1 MVWQAANLCQQ
12 TSHKSHVNKRQFSAK
27 WHPWWGYC
35 YNQRGWKGIT
45 GWLTNSCSFI
55 WFWNLIKVAIVTTH
69 PVMAAADDQTKSFL
83 FSHRYVCHW
92 SYYCTQN
99 LSFYFGEMSLKPAPV
114 RLVFKRVQR
123 SKGSATIH
131 KPFFPRPLSSA
142 MRAFTRRLFTFAV
155 RRRGNNFFIFTGIK
169 GKL

>member
-55 WFWNLIKVAIVTTH
+55 WFWNLIKVAIVTH
-69 PVMAAADDQTKSFL
+69 PVMAAADDQKNLFYLVIDMFVIGATTAHKTFHSILVKCHSNQPLSDWFSKGFKEAKAQQPFTKLITGRESAFFTTKSTL
-83 FSHRYVCHW
+83 NPNSIQI
-92 SYYCTQN
+92 CTD
-99 LSFYFGEMSLKPAPV
+99 K
-114 RLVFKRVQR
+114 
-123 SKGSATIH
+123 
-131 KPFFPRPLSSA
+131 
-142 MRAFTRRLFTFAV
+142 
-155 RRRGNNFFIFTGIK
+155 
-169 GKL
+169 

>member
-27 WHPWWGYC
+27 WHPWWLLLQPKGVERNHRVVDQQLYTYLILKSDQS
-35 YNQRGWKGIT
+35 YNCSPCNG
-45 GWLTNSCSFI
+45 SCWWSE
-55 WFWNLIKVAIVTTH
+55 
-69 PVMAAADDQTKSFL
+69 KSFL

-123 SKGSATIH
+123 SKGSAAIH
-131 KPFFPRPLSSA
+131 KAYHRSWVS
-142 MRAFTRRLFTFAV
+142 LFLQQNPHWTLIVFRYVLTSRYSLQQTNTFC
-155 RRRGNNFFIFTGIK
+155 NH
-169 GKL
+169 

>member
-131 KPFFPRPLSSA
+131 KAYHRSWVSLFF
-142 MRAFTRRLFTFAV
+142 FTTKSTLNPNSIQICTGNSVKLYEIV
-155 RRRGNNFFIFTGIK
+155 R
-169 GKL
+169 

>member
-55 WFWNLIKVAIVTTH
+55 WFWNLIKVAIVTH
-69 PVMAAADDQTKSFL
+69 PVMAAADDQKNL
-83 FSHRYVCHW
+83 FYLVIDMFVIGATTAHKTFHSILVKCHSNW
-92 SYYCTQN
+92 W
-99 LSFYFGEMSLKPAPV
+99 LSDWF
-114 RLVFKRVQR
+114 
-123 SKGSATIH
+123 SKGFKEGCEQPFTKLITGRESAFFYNKIH
-131 KPFFPRPLSSA
+131 IQP
-142 MRAFTRRLFTFAV
+142 
-155 RRRGNNFFIFTGIK
+155 
-169 GKL
+169 

>member
-1 MVWQAANLCQQ
+1 MILWTCKYKDQNKTKRVFSIEWNCKPQICVNKHHKSQRQQ
-12 TSHKSHVNKRQFSAK
+12 TSIFCQMASMMGLLLQPKGVERNHRVVDQQLFIYLILKSDQSCNCNS
-27 WHPWWGYC
+27 PCNGSCWW
-35 YNQRGWKGIT
+35 
-45 GWLTNSCSFI
+45 SE
-55 WFWNLIKVAIVTTH
+55 
-69 PVMAAADDQTKSFL
+69 KSFL

-131 KPFFPRPLSSA
+131 KAYHRSWVS
-142 MRAFTRRLFTFAV
+142 LFY
-155 RRRGNNFFIFTGIK
+155 NKIHIEP
-169 GKL
+169 